1 MPMPVL
7 MWTCKVYHRSE
18 VIALLA
24 DIRQLNGKTM
34 ILSKIYAGNEFKNVI
49 VLVTSSALS
58 VRILSISICG
68 AVTASELNTCNLDNL
83 DVEFKINSSLL
94 VQFI

>member
-7 MWTCKVYHRSE
+7 MWTCKVYHRNE
-18 VIALLA
+18 VISLLA
-24 DIRQLNGKTM
+24 DTRRLNDKTI
-34 ILSKIYAGNEFKNVI
+34 ILSKTYASNEIKIVI

-68 AVTASELNTCNLDNL
+68 AVTASELNTCSLDNL
-83 DVEFKINSSLL
+83 DVEFKMNSSLL